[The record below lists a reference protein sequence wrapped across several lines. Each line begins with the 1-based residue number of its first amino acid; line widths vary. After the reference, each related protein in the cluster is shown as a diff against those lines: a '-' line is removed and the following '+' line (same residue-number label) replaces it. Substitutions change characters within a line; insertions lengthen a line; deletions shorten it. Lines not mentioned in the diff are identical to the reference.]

1 MLWMLPDVRYG
12 FVVKI
17 NYVYLKMIF
26 YYYIL
31 LLFENQFLIQGILS
45 KFQSLVAK
53 TQIIA
58 GIVSLDILINTLLF
72 FYGSFGVSNE
82 QNRKI

>member
-72 FYGSFGVSNE
+72 FLW
-82 QNRKI
+82 